1 MEQTISHIRST
12 LDQIIRIVIGAELAP
27 ALVPARAMANARRR
41 TPLRSEGLR
50 WPC

>member
-12 LDQIIRIVIGAELAP
+12 LDQIIRIVIGAELVP
-27 ALVPARAMANARRR
+27 ALVPARAMANARR